1 MGEERNE
8 GEKKRGF
15 VVSFS
20 GGSGGVFVP
29 VTSQRGSARP
39 LQLLPSVLFFYS
51 KFGKVRV
58 RKSLCCV
65 EDERFLW

>member
-51 KFGKVRV
+51 KFGKCGYGETELRL
-58 RKSLCCV
+58 K
-65 EDERFLW
+65 DE